1 MDDKRLINIRSNA
14 VDSNNIPR
22 EPEINYLNY
31 GELAINYKD
40 GVETVFIKNDNDE
53 IVSFSSDDYYTE
65 KKLGSGF
72 TGNNITVTEAL
83 TSTTISKYFRVT
95 LNQDG
100 SVNTKPTDLLYQTIK
115 SNLSASNRQDSL
127 DVFWE
132 YASGSVKRIIVPVV
146 GISTI
151 NNVDGDITFSTTF
164 SVGLLNIYISFT
176 LNSNDVLATSSLFQI
191 ENIDNKVNNFVN
203 PNTTTYPTTLAV
215 FNEFMRKPVTVWEA
229 EAGSGILASN
239 SNIVE
244 NPNWHLTNLDFTPY
258 KRLKFYI
265 APGGTSNTQFTP
277 SVVLEM
283 SLENRAG
290 TTTYGY
296 YTASIICQNPNDAN
310 RLYALNMC
318 VSNTKDKVFFGR
330 QNSLYGTAATSIN
343 EAPRYL
349 YKIEGYFD

>member
-1 MDDKRLINIRSNA
+1 MKNTVLHKRTNI
-14 VDSNNIPR
+14 
-22 EPEINYLNY
+22 LNKKPSAQDMRY
-31 GELAINYKD
+31 GEIAINYKD
-40 GVETVFIKNDNDE
+40 GVETVFIKNDNEE

-72 TGNNITVTEAL
+72 TGDNITVTEAL
-83 TSTTISKYFRVT
+83 TSTIISKYYKVT

-100 SVNTKPTDLLYQTIK
+100 TVNTKSTDLLYQTIK
-115 SNLSASNRQDSL
+115 TNLSASNKQDSL

-132 YASGSVKRIIVPVV
+132 YVPGSIKRIIVPVV

-151 NNVDGDITFSTTF
+151 NNVDEDITFSTTF

-176 LNSNDVLATSSLFQI
+176 LSSNDALVTSSLFQI
-191 ENIDNKVNNFVN
+191 ENIDNKVNDFVN

-215 FNEFMRKPVTVWEA
+215 FNEFMRKPETVWEA
-229 EAGSGILASN
+229 PADGGILAAGAN
-239 SNIVE
+239 VEE
-244 NPNWHLTNLDFTPY
+244 NPNWQLTNLDFTPY

-265 APGGTSNTQFTP
+265 APGGTSNTTFTP

-283 SLENRAG
+283 SLENRS
-290 TTTYGY
+290 TTTDAKGH
-296 YTASIICQNPNDAN
+296 YTASTVCQYPNDRN
-310 RLYALNMC
+310 RLFALSMC
-318 VSNTKDKVFFGR
+318 VSSTKDKVLFCR
-330 QNSLYGTAATSIN
+330 ETSLYGTAATAAN